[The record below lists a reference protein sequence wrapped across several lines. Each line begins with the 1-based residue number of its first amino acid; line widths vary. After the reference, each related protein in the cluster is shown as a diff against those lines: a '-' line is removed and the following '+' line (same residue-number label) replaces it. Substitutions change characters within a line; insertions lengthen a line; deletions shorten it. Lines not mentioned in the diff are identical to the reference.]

1 MSSTNEHTLMFE
13 EGSWG
18 TVYRIEG
25 DLIAAKYGAWNPD
38 GSERISMDVK
48 YDLKQF
54 LSTKT
59 SETDGSALH
68 RSNYVETFGDPLSG
82 KTK

>member
-13 EGSWG
+13 DGSYG
-18 TVYRIEG
+18 SVYRIEG

-54 LSTKT
+54 LHKR
-59 SETDGSALH
+59 TD
-68 RSNYVETFGDPLSG
+68 
-82 KTK
+82 